1 MSDQKECAKRYLR
14 EKLSS
19 GKAPDFEVLGLSNQE
34 IHSVLLDIER
44 ENIAE
49 MGELVEKLL
58 ERERSKT
65 FCSLF

>member
-1 MSDQKECAKRYLR
+1 MKFWVFLTRK
-14 EKLSS
+14 
-19 GKAPDFEVLGLSNQE
+19 F
-34 IHSVLLDIER
+34 SVLLDIER